1 MKSKHKPYF
10 YLPSKKTKIN
20 ISQINEALK
29 HLSSRNNFA
38 FVEQKEISSANLWVD
53 YNNLLN
59 SGKAI
64 LQSFLGVPITS
75 KAELD
80 AWYKKLYIRVTKWLK
95 T

>member
-1 MKSKHKPYF
+1 M
-10 YLPSKKTKIN
+10 N

-29 HLSSRNNFA
+29 HFRNNFA